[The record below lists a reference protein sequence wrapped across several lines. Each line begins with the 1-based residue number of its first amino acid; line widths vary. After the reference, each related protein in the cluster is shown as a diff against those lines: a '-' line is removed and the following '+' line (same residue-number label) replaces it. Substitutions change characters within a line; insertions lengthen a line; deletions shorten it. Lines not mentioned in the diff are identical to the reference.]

1 MNCCDDFGNCRQ
13 GRDCAARMQDGWKLA
28 DEDEGMSAVE
38 MLTTV
43 VIYLVFVLVVAFS
56 LGIVVGLIK

>member
-1 MNCCDDFGNCRQ
+1 MEQNTDK
-13 GRDCAARMQDGWKLA
+13 DGWQL
-28 DEDEGMSAVE
+28 DDDEGMSAVE

-56 LGIVVGLIK
+56 LGIVVGIIK